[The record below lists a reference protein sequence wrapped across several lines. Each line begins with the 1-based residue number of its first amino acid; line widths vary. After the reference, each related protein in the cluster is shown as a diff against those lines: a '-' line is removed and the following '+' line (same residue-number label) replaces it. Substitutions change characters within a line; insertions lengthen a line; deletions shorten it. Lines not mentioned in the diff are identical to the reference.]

1 MKNPTID
8 LFVSHYEMVAVL
20 DEYADYQ
27 DNLCWCGIEFECFN
41 CRNAD
46 MPQGGEQIMDDFV
59 DDFPDFLSDD
69 EIMEILAVEA
79 ELGIDLTDLEDE
91 YEDDFFSEYDADV
104 EEDTY

>member
-1 MKNPTID
+1 MT
-8 LFVSHYEMVAVL
+8 
-20 DEYADYQ
+20 
-27 DNLCWCGIEFECFN
+27 
-41 CRNAD
+41 
-46 MPQGGEQIMDDFV
+46 DDFI

-91 YEDDFFSEYDADV
+91 YDDDFFSEYDADV

>member
-46 MPQGGEQIMDDFV
+46 MPQGGE
-59 DDFPDFLSDD
+59 
-69 EIMEILAVEA
+69 
-79 ELGIDLTDLEDE
+79 
-91 YEDDFFSEYDADV
+91 
-104 EEDTY
+104 